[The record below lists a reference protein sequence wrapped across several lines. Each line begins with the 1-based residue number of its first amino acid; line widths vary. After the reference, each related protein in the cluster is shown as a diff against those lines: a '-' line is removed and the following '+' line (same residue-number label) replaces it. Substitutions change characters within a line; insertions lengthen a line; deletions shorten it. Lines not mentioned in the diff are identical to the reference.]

1 MTFTKDPDAILDY
14 AVDWSRWL
22 AGDEIFS
29 SAWTVPVGL
38 TKVTDALTPTKT
50 TVWLSGGT
58 AGQSYT
64 VTNRIT
70 TSAGRTEDRSFIAK
84 VEER

>member
-1 MTFTKDPDAILDY
+1 MTFTKDPTAVLDY
-14 AVDWSRWL
+14 TIDWTRWL
-22 AGDEIFS
+22 AGDQIATSE
-29 SAWTVPVGL
+29 WLVPAGL
-38 TKVTDALTPTKT
+38 TKMADSKT
-50 TVWLSGGT
+50 ASSATAWLSGGT

-70 TSAGRTEDRSFIAK
+70 TSAGRMEDRSFIAK

>member
-1 MTFTKDPDAILDY
+1 MTFTKDPDAVLDY
-14 AVDWSRWL
+14 AVDWTLWL
-22 AGDEIFS
+22 AGDEIATS
-29 SAWTVPVGL
+29 DWTVPVGL
-38 TKVTDALTPTKT
+38 TKVTDTKTAVKT
-50 TVWLSGGT
+50 TVWLSGGQ

-70 TSAGRTEDRSFIAK
+70 TTGGRTEDRSFIVK